1 MATGVPRSPIRS
13 VSDSLPITLG
23 YPGKKPAEEILATTP
38 GIFEHVPTPNANMR
52 KRLYFAE
59 NLSVLTSL
67 AQDPGVCGKVRLVYI
82 DPPFATQTVFH
93 SRKLVH
99 AYEDVFEGAD
109 YLEFMRERLILLHR
123 LLADDGSIYVHLDAK
138 MVFHIKILMDEIFG
152 AGNFR
157 NCITRKKSNPKN
169 YTRNQYGNIADYILF
184 YTKSANYVWNKQV
197 EPWTEERAREYQ
209 YVDPATGRRYMKVPV
224 HAPGVRN
231 GETGKP
237 WRGMM
242 PPPGKHWQFPPST
255 LDEMDARGE
264 IYWSKNGNPRRKVYL
279 DESPGVSVQDIWL
292 DYRDA
297 HNQMVHISG
306 YPTEKNINL
315 LRRIVEASSNP
326 GDIVLDCFA
335 GSGTTLVA
343 ADSLGRDWIGVDN
356 SPEAMRTMLHRFE
369 HGTEP
374 MGDFVGKQT
383 PKRKAT
389 DTPLFAEP
397 LPAENSKPV
406 CCEVSD
412 FTLFASPD
420 LASALR
426 SMTVTHQAEPV
437 KRDGKA
443 RSAKA
448 EA

>member
-1 MATGVPRSPIRS
+1 MATGIPRALARS
-13 VSDSLPITLG
+13 APVSSPITLT
-23 YPGKKPAEEILATTP
+23 YPGKKPADEILATPP
-38 GIFEHVPTPNANMR
+38 GIFEHFPTPNANLH
-52 KRLYFAE
+52 KKLYFAE
-59 NLSVLTSL
+59 NLAVLTRL
-67 AQDPGVCGKVRLVYI
+67 IQDQTVCGKVRLVYI

-99 AYEDVFEGAD
+99 AYDDVFEGSD
-109 YLEFMRERLILLHR
+109 YLEFIRERLILLHH
-123 LLADDGSIYVHLDAK
+123 LLADDGSIYIHLDAK
-138 MVFHIKILMDEIFG
+138 MMFHIKVLMDEIFG
-152 AGNFR
+152 VRNFR

-169 YTRNQYGNIADYILF
+169 YTRNQYGNVSDFILF
-184 YTKSANYVWNKQV
+184 YTKSSDYVWNKQV

-209 YVDPATGRRYMKVPV
+209 YIDAETGRRYMKVPI

-231 GETGKP
+231 GETGKA
-237 WRGMM
+237 WRGMI
-242 PPPGKHWQFPPST
+242 PPPGKHWQFTPAT

-279 DESPGVSVQDIWL
+279 DESSGVSIQDIWL

-297 HNQMVHISG
+297 YNQMVHISG

-343 ADSLGRDWIGVDN
+343 ADSLGRNWIGVDN
-356 SPEAMRTMLHRFE
+356 SPEAMRTMLNRFE

-383 PKRKAT
+383 PKRKVS
-389 DTPLFAEP
+389 DTPLFEP
-397 LPAENSKPV
+397 TLPAANQASISR
-406 CCEVSD
+406 VSD
-412 FTLFASPD
+412 FTLLTSPD
-420 LASALR
+420 LAPSLHAMYAAH
-426 SMTVTHQAEPV
+426 SDEKSV
-437 KRDGKA
+437 KRI
-443 RSAKA
+443 
-448 EA
+448 